1 VRALADGILAG
12 LGIAVPVGP
21 IAVLLIDLGIR
32 RGFAPSLPAALGAAS
47 ADLTYAAAAAILG
60 GAAASALRP
69 FAEPLRWTSVAVL
82 LAVAALRLRNGVRS
96 RDEVRGPAEPA
107 TGARLYAAFLGLT
120 LMNPVTVAYF
130 AALIVVLEASTLV
143 GPGRK
148 ALFVTGA
155 FVASASWQTILVG
168 AGSLLHHRLSERGQV
183 ATGVIGAT
191 VIVAFAVRLA
201 LG

>member
-32 RGFAPSLPAALGAAS
+32 RGFVASVPAALGAAS
-47 ADLTYAAAAAILG
+47 ADLTYATAAAILG

-69 FAEPLRWTSVAVL
+69 FAVALRWASVAVL
-82 LAVAALRLRNGVRS
+82 LAVAATRLLTVVRS
-96 RDEVRGPAEPA
+96 RAGGPIPA
-107 TGARLYAAFLGLT
+107 GSASGMRLYAGFLALT
-120 LMNPVTVAYF
+120 LLNPVTIAYF
-130 AALIVVLEASTLV
+130 AALILGLETSTLA
-143 GPGRK
+143 GPGRRV
-148 ALFVTGA
+148 LFVIGA
-155 FVASASWQTILVG
+155 FAASAAWQVVLVA
-168 AGSLLHHRLSERGQV
+168 AGSLLHHRLSERGRA

-191 VIVAFAVRLA
+191 VIVALAVRLA